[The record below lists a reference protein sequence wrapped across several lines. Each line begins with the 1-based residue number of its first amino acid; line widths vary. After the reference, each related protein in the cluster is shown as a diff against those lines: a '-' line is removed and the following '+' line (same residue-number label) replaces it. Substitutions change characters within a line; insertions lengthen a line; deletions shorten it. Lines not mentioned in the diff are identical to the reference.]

1 MRVSYLGVTESAAFI
16 SANSVCIPLY
26 GQSVSAE
33 LPSSAQ
39 DLVERTLDV
48 NEFCTAHS
56 ASTYFVRAQDDSMIE
71 AGIYFG
77 DVLLVDKSLIA
88 RHGDIVIAWILG
100 EMTVKILE
108 LKPDVLL
115 RPKNKAYPA
124 IAASEGAELEIFGVV
139 TSVIKKDER
148 SQ

>member
-1 MRVSYLGVTESAAFI
+1 
-16 SANSVCIPLY
+16 
-26 GQSVSAE
+26 
-33 LPSSAQ
+33 
-39 DLVERTLDV
+39 
-48 NEFCTAHS
+48 
-56 ASTYFVRAQDDSMIE
+56 MIE

-88 RHGDIVIAWILG
+88 RHGDIVIACILG

-139 TSVIKKDER
+139 TSIIKKGER